1 MFNFYLSIF
10 KRALFPFIPSPL
22 LKLYYWIKRL
32 SLPKTREYAETGS
45 NYALKKII
53 LLNKK
58 ILNDKKIDSIK
69 TIQYFEWKNPFN
81 CSDYGKYQYK
91 ETLLK
96 YNGKPIIVINF
107 PNFGVWTVEI
117 NYISNEKPIAKEIR
131 TIEVEAP
138 EYNIAYLAA
147 TLPVLFFLFY
157 IFKVSAPSSPTIVGL
172 ERVLFKYKKLPK
184 DTYPFPLA
192 SEEELNTAYKGFNAY
207 AQRLVFYIGTLY
219 KMNPNARFNLFLCD
233 HQAYFVLPLLYANRI
248 PEKNFTVYLLSD
260 GVGSYNCVNH
270 IFGQQGAEELYLR
283 MCDIWRLSK
292 YKAIESGVQQWNR
305 ETFIKCGNPSMS
317 YAEPIKN
324 RKNNRF
330 DLSNRFA
337 YAYVMAKENSNI
349 KWILHNPSLLK
360 FSDKRINCLPS
371 TINKINYIDEM
382 KILESHK
389 PELISLFGIDYSAFD
404 NSFHMGKKICLL
416 LCSFPPTDNDEKFID
431 VTMNQFGSNYDY
443 YLKEHP
449 WTSMDEKRIKD
460 FKDRGLII
468 LDPKVP
474 TEVYM
479 MINPK
484 LYIAGYSSSVFLSLE
499 LLEKPSE
506 QILSVWN
513 SRCCKIKT
521 NCLDFTAKTALNI
534 ENDKVVVYERVNQ

>member
-1 MFNFYLSIF
+1 M
-10 KRALFPFIPSPL
+10 KWLF
-22 LKLYYWIKRL
+22 
-32 SLPKTREYAETGS
+32 LPKNMENAETG
-45 NYALKKII
+45 NNCALKKKIV
-53 LLNKK
+53 LDAKSLNE
-58 ILNDKKIDSIK
+58 KKIDSIK
-69 TIQYFEWKNPFN
+69 IIQYLEWKNPFK
-81 CSDYGKYQYK
+81 CYDCGKYQYK
-91 ETLLK
+91 KTYFK
-96 YNGKPIIVINF
+96 VSGKTDIIINF
-107 PNFGVWTVEI
+107 PNFGIWTVEI
-117 NYISNEKPIAKEIR
+117 SYISKEKIIAKELK
-131 TIEVEAP
+131 TIKIEAP
-138 EYNIAYLAA
+138 EYNIAYLAS

-157 IFKVSAPSSPTIVGL
+157 IFKISLPNSPTIVGL
-172 ERVLFKYKKLPK
+172 ERVLFKYKNLPPH
-184 DTYPFPLA
+184 TYPFPLA

-207 AQRLVFYIGTLY
+207 AQRLVCYIGMLY
-219 KMNPNARFNLFLCD
+219 KMNPDARFNLFLCD

-283 MCDIWRLSK
+283 MCNIWWLSK
-292 YKAIESGVQQWNR
+292 HKAIESGVQQWNR
-305 ETFIKCGNPSMS
+305 ETFIKCGNPSVS

-337 YAYVMAKENSNI
+337 YAYVMVKENSNF

-360 FSDKRINCLPS
+360 FSDKIINYLS
-371 TINKINYIDEM
+371 SRINKINFIDEM
-382 KILESHK
+382 KSLESHK
-389 PELISLFGIDYSAFD
+389 PELVSLFGIDYSALD
-404 NSFHMGKKICLL
+404 NSFHNGKKTCLL
-416 LCSFPPTDNDEKFID
+416 LCSFPPTNNDEKFID
-431 VTMNQFGSNYDY
+431 ATMDQFGSNFDY

-449 WTSMDEKRIKD
+449 WTSMDEKRIKN
-460 FKDRGLII
+460 FKNRGLII

-506 QILSVWN
+506 QILSIWN
-513 SRCCKIKT
+513 SRRCKIKT
-521 NCLDFTAKTALNI
+521 NCLDFVAETAMSI
-534 ENDKVVVYERVNQ
+534 EKEKVVIYKK